1 MDKIETLL
9 FVSFNYFIL
18 NASLIFFIKIILYRD
33 VYLLLLFLKWFVF
46 EIVRRYQRKKYILI
60 RKIQMKNF

>member
-33 VYLLLLFLKWFVF
+33 VYLLLLFLKLL
-46 EIVRRYQRKKYILI
+46 EDIKE
-60 RKIQMKNF
+60 KNIY